1 MAERRYLYID
11 SDNADKL
18 IKEAGAGDSP
28 AGLNRDHIER
38 NTLLST
44 NSTAYVDVLVLN
56 YTAEAA
62 GDFRIDTEVVWNTDK
77 SNRKTYFELEVDA
90 IVIEENIIQ
99 LPSTDTGL
107 RNPVAVL
114 HKLSLTAGA
123 HTVKIRAHVE
133 NASQTLDVYHADI
146 FVERWDV

>member
-1 MAERRYLYID
+1 MVERRYLYYDDATQNIE
-11 SDNADKL
+11 
-18 IKEAGAGDSP
+18 EAGAGDSP
-28 AGLNRDHIER
+28 AGLNRDHVER

-44 NSTAYVDVLVLN
+44 NSVAYVDVLTLS
-56 YTAEAA
+56 YTAEAN
-62 GDFRIDTEVVWNTDK
+62 GDFRIDTEVVWNTNK
-77 SNRKTYFELEVDA
+77 SNRKTYFELEVDGLQ
-90 IVIEENIIQ
+90 IEENVVQ

-107 RNPVAVL
+107 RNPIAVL
-114 HKLSLTAGA
+114 HNLALTAGV